1 MIPQQE
7 VVLDGELS
15 LNLNLD
21 GELSLALHMDGSA
34 DKVIRVSDFMY
45 PIYDG
50 VTEITPSSEPQILS
64 TTNTTVVQDIVIN
77 PIPSNYGLITW
88 NGSVLTVS

>member
-15 LNLNLD
+15 LELNLD
-21 GELSLALHMDGSA
+21 GDVSLDLQMDGTA

-45 PIYDG
+45 PIYEG
-50 VTEITPSSEPQILS
+50 VTEITPSDHPQILS
-64 TTNTTVVQDIVIN
+64 TTNTTVVQDIVVG
-77 PIPSNYGLITW
+77 PIPPNYGLITW
-88 NGSVLTVS
+88 NGSTLTVS